1 MNSKEKKQSSG
12 SFFKTFILTVG
23 VVLLFVNFIAHP
35 VRVVGS
41 SMYPTLEDGD
51 YGFTNIIGIKISKPK
66 RNDVV
71 IVTMQEEDGTE
82 SQWIKRIIGMPNDTV
97 ECIRD
102 EIYVNNKKIDES
114 EYIDEEYKKEM
125 KEKYGYF
132 NQYSVNHRISDWGPI
147 QLADDEYFVMGD
159 NRPCSSDSRN
169 PNVGPVKKN
178 QIYGKSMLVLFP
190 ISKMGWN

>member
-1 MNSKEKKQSSG
+1 MKPEKKQSTG

-23 VVLLFVNFIAHP
+23 VVLLFINFIAHP

-51 YGFTNIIGIKISKPK
+51 YGFTNIIGTKISKPK

-82 SQWIKRIIGMPNDTV
+82 SQWIKRIIGMPNDTI
-97 ECIRD
+97 ECIHD
-102 EIYVNNKKIDES
+102 EIYVNQKKIDES
-114 EYIDEEYKKEM
+114 DYIDEKYKNEM
-125 KEKYGYF
+125 IEKYGYF
-132 NQYSVNHRISDWGPI
+132 NQYPVNHSISDWGPV
-147 QLADDEYFVMGD
+147 QLSDDEYFVMGD

-169 PNVGPVKKN
+169 PNVGPVKEK